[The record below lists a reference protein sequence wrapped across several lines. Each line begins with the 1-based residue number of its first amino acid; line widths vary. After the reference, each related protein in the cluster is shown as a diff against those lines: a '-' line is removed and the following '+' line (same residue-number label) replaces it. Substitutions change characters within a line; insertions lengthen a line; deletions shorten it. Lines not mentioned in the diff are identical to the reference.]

1 MKIVITGA
9 SGFVAGMLIPI
20 LRARGAELLLV
31 GRDPAALHRSFPGL
45 PVCSYADLGNRATGH
60 DLLVHLATR
69 NNDDASDVA
78 AFRAV
83 NVDHLATVHRAAATA
98 GVPRFVDVSSVH
110 ALDNRN
116 LTPYAVSKREGTQAL
131 ARQAGPTV
139 QTVYLATVYGDHWSG
154 RLAALNRLPGML
166 ARPAFLTIASLKPTT
181 NVALLADHL
190 TSGGDAAE
198 VLLTDGQASN
208 FVYQTV
214 TRLVNVMAGFAILIL
229 LSWLIVSLWIA
240 IRVSSAGAP
249 LFSQDRVG
257 RHGRVFTCY
266 KFRTMAVGTS
276 NVGTHEVSAS
286 AITSLGRFLRATKLD
301 ELPQAWNLL
310 RNTMSLIGP
319 RPGLP
324 VQTELAAE
332 RNARGVLDLMP
343 GISGLAQVNGIDMSD
358 PVRLAIWDAR
368 YRALQCLTL
377 DLKLMIA
384 TATGGGQGDPAQRV
398 AVKI

>member
-1 MKIVITGA
+1 LKIVITGA
-9 SGFVAGMLIPI
+9 SGFVAGLLIPI

-31 GRDPAALHRSFPGL
+31 GRDPAALQRSFPGL
-45 PVCSYADLGNRATGH
+45 AVCGYADLGNRAIGY

-69 NNDDASDVA
+69 NNDDVGDVA

-83 NVDHLATVHRAAATA
+83 NVDHLASVHRAAATA
-98 GVPRFVDVSSVH
+98 GVPRFVDISSVH
-110 ALDNRN
+110 ALDSHNR
-116 LTPYAVSKREGTQAL
+116 TPYAVSKREGTYAL

-139 QTVYLATVYGDHWSG
+139 QTVFLATVYGNRWSG
-154 RLAALNRLPGML
+154 RLAALNRFPDML
-166 ARPAFLTIASLKPTT
+166 ARPAFLALAALKPTT
-181 NVALLADHL
+181 HVKLLADHL
-190 TSGGDAAE
+190 MSGGDAAE
-198 VLLTDGQASN
+198 VILTDGQAGN
-208 FVYQTV
+208 VVYRAV
-214 TRLVNVMAGFAILIL
+214 TRLMNVAAGTTILVL
-229 LSWLIVSLWIA
+229 LSWLLVGLWIA
-240 IRVSSAGAP
+240 IRVNSAGAP
-249 LFSQDRVG
+249 LFAQERVG
-257 RHGRVFTCY
+257 RRGRIFTCY
-266 KFRTMAVGTS
+266 KFRTMAVGTGH
-276 NVGTHEVSAS
+276 VGTHEVSAS

-310 RNTMSLIGP
+310 HNTMSLIGP

-324 VQTELAAE
+324 VQTELATE
-332 RNARGVLDLMP
+332 RDARGVLDLMP

-398 AVKI
+398 VAKI